1 MTNAQTPLDQYAA
14 TPYLDQF
21 EMRQDMSSS
30 RYQESQAFRDIVAA
44 KIALSTG
51 IGTDSTHS
59 ITSPEFRS
67 TSVSLDAI
75 TDGSVAEQQ
84 RAAQLADLEAFKSG
98 HGPMAV
104 QPPAAPKA
112 TPPRISPVHEG
123 TETGPGF

>member
-1 MTNAQTPLDQYAA
+1 MSIAQTPLDLYAA

-51 IGTDSTHS
+51 IGTDSVQS

-84 RAAQLADLEAFKSG
+84 RAEQAADLEAFKSG

-104 QPPAAPKA
+104 QPPAAPKPT
-112 TPPRISPVHEG
+112 TPTQPSPHDHR
-123 TETGPGF
+123 ETGRGY